1 MGVPFGC
8 SHAAV
13 GPEHGPDALERNAGT
28 DRRAGVGVPRVMWSE
43 IFDLRCP
50 QEILRLIS
58 CLILCS
64 GGGPR
69 ALADA

>member
-1 MGVPFGC
+1 MLLW
-8 SHAAV
+8 
-13 GPEHGPDALERNAGT
+13 GPSMAPDACERDAGI

-43 IFDLRCP
+43 ILDLRCP